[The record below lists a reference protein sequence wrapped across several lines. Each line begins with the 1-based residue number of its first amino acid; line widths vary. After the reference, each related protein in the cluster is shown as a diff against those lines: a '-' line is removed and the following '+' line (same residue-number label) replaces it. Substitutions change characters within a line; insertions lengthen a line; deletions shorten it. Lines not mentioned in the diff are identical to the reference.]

1 MKKYETTSRELIQRG
16 LKLPLLREIYKWSE
30 SLELHMTKQEAEKLA
45 GVCMERHSHPHG
57 GNLCH

>member
-16 LKLPLLREIYKWSE
+16 LKLPLMRSIYQWSD
-30 SLELHMTKQEAEKLA
+30 SLELAMTRREAEKLA
-45 GVCMERHSHPHG
+45 NAYARTHPHG